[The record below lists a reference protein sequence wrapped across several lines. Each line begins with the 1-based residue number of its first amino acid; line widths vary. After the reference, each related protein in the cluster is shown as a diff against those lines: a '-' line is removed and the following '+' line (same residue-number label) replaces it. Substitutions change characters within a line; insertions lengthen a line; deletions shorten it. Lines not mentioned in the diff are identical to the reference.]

1 MSNIKSQSGEAQ
13 IPGTCAHSL
22 FHPSPMVLVLLSA
35 TFPKLYYI
43 VSLNPACSL
52 ATLGMRSKMRAK
64 MTFFFSYPFSQYA
77 GPKALTLSLRNS
89 ALFAFDSDMII
100 ATLPGFKVIFYLSS
114 EPEMFY

>member
-1 MSNIKSQSGEAQ
+1 MESYRKMNIYHKFFQVSSEDYTKYMSNIKRQSGEAQ

-64 MTFFFSYPFSQYA
+64 MTFFF
-77 GPKALTLSLRNS
+77 LILSHNML
-89 ALFAFDSDMII
+89 DQ
-100 ATLPGFKVIFYLSS
+100 KH
-114 EPEMFY
+114 